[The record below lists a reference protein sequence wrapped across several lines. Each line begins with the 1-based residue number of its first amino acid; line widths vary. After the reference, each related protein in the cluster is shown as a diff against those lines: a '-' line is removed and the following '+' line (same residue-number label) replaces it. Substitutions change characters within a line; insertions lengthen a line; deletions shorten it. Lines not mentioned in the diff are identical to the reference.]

1 VDHDHE
7 VEDQDD
13 LQEEDEE
20 AENLTESA
28 ERGKPSHGK
37 KEITVR
43 TGFFTGKSASRGD
56 GKLTSGDD
64 WRK

>member
-1 VDHDHE
+1 MAPFVDDDHE

-37 KEITVR
+37 R
-43 TGFFTGKSASRGD
+43 
-56 GKLTSGDD
+56 GKLRSERGSSPAGAPAEGTES
-64 WRK
+64 